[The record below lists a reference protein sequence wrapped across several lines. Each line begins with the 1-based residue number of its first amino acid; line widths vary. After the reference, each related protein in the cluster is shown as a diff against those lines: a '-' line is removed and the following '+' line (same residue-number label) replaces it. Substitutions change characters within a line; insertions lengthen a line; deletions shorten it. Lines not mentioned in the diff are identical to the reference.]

1 MFERGE
7 CVKWS
12 SGRVGAQ
19 TDLGRAVGLLC
30 GMKDQSARLC
40 VFPAMFS
47 CSVECSE
54 KAELDL
60 ARIVVLP

>member
-12 SGRVGAQ
+12 SGRVDAQ
-19 TDLGRAVGLLC
+19 TDLGRAVGLLG

-47 CSVECSE
+47 CSVEC
-54 KAELDL
+54 
-60 ARIVVLP
+60 